1 MGLFMRNM
9 FRMYGFIPIKD
20 KSESKTTTCNNSDEQ
35 NNTVSNT
42 TLQDVDGIGPKYEE
56 KLKQN
61 GINSVKQLNE
71 MSSDDLSEKISIS
84 EDYADRWISSA
95 KKLLN

>member
-1 MGLFMRNM
+1 
-9 FRMYGFIPIKD
+9 MYGFLPKKD
-20 KSESKTTTCNNSDEQ
+20 TSESTSENESEELDS
-35 NNTVSNT
+35 TVSNI

-56 KLKQN
+56 KLNNN
-61 GINSVKQLNE
+61 GIVSVKQLNE
-71 MSSDDLSEKISIS
+71 MSSDDLSEKINIS